1 MICKFDLIL
10 MCDYIVFNP
19 FFNNFFNK
27 TDKNKMLNRTVI
39 LSLVFFF
46 SFVSSL
52 LVRTNGNLMEML
64 VISLIYSVSLV
75 RIYHC

>member
-1 MICKFDLIL
+1 

-52 LVRTNGNLMEML
+52 LVRMNGNLMEML

>member
-1 MICKFDLIL
+1 

-52 LVRTNGNLMEML
+52 LVRTNENLMEML